1 MTKHEQQSIIED
13 NRVIKAVEEME
24 DIEST
29 SLWEITEDLFEIF
42 TEGEIE

>member
-1 MTKHEQQSIIED
+1 MIED